1 MRFGRIALC
10 GKVIVA
16 ASIVLAAACSSPIA
30 VRFGAHQA
38 AAPIVAISNPSFADG
53 DALAGRRAFIAM
65 QCIDCHRV
73 AEDPEL
79 PRGRR
84 AVAGPLLSGLHSR
97 TSSEVAQRIT
107 SRSTGADQELFERTM
122 KDYAQPL
129 TARQLV
135 DIVAYLR
142 NPKQEAS

>member
-1 MRFGRIALC
+1 MRYSILLLFAFTACTTPVPVHFG
-10 GKVIVA
+10 VHH
-16 ASIVLAAACSSPIA
+16 AS
-30 VRFGAHQA
+30 
-38 AAPIVAISNPSFADG
+38 APIVAVSNPSFADG
-53 DALAGRRAFIAM
+53 DPIAGRRAFIAM

-79 PRGRR
+79 PLGRR
-84 AVAGPLLSGLHSR
+84 AIAGPLLSGLGNR
-97 TSSEVAQRIT
+97 TPGEVANRIT
-107 SRSTGADQELFERTM
+107 SSKTGADQELFERTM

-142 NPKQEAS
+142 NPKLPPG

>member
-1 MRFGRIALC
+1 MRHSVLFLLALTACTTPVPVHFGVHHASAP
-10 GKVIVA
+10 VVA
-16 ASIVLAAACSSPIA
+16 V
-30 VRFGAHQA
+30 
-38 AAPIVAISNPSFADG
+38 SNPSFAEG
-53 DALAGRRAFIAM
+53 DPAAGRRAFIAM

-79 PRGRR
+79 PLGRR
-84 AVAGPLLSGLHSR
+84 AIAGPLLSGLGTR
-97 TSSEVAQRIT
+97 TPGEVANRIT
-107 SRSTGADQELFERTM
+107 SSKTGADQELFERTM

-142 NPKQEAS
+142 NPKLPPG

>member
-1 MRFGRIALC
+1 MR
-10 GKVIVA
+10 KEIVA
-16 ASIVLAAACSSPIA
+16 ASLAFAAACSTPIA
-30 VRFGAHQA
+30 VRFGTHQA
-38 AAPIVAISNPSFADG
+38 AAPIVAISNPSLAG
-53 DALAGRRAFIAM
+53 GNALAGRRAFIAM

-79 PRGRR
+79 PLGRR
-84 AVAGPLLSGLHSR
+84 AVAGPLLSDLKR
-97 TSSEVAQRIT
+97 YAPKDLATRIT
-107 SRSTGADQELFERTM
+107 SRSTGASQELFDRTM

-129 TARQLV
+129 TARQLA